1 MIEPHSGTI
10 SVARPLDW
18 EKKSNYNLNISITDG
33 VNVIYQKVN
42 KYIHFFF
49 KMLQFLLLYLFIIQK
64 NT

>member
-42 KYIHFFF
+42 KYI
-49 KMLQFLLLYLFIIQK
+49 QIYFLR
-64 NT
+64 

>member
-33 VNVIYQKVN
+33 VDVIYQKVN
-42 KYIHFFF
+42 NYTYFFNAA
-49 KMLQFLLLYLFIIQK
+49 LFSSLCVY